1 MERRNG
7 HPPEFTVAEYVSD
20 MAERHATTGPRYRRW
35 IWVTGLLFLL
45 GVVGFVAR
53 AAIDGFDERQPWGY
67 FAGTMAFLLTTFV
80 SAPLVA
86 VAFRLAGAHW
96 RRPMVRIAELY
107 SVVGLLVIV
116 MFIPL
121 LFMVP
126 SAMNRRTLWFQSD
139 TLGSLGKIYGAPHVY
154 DMLALMAVVAAGL
167 GLLWFSA
174 KADRMQIRSRAGE
187 PVGIWLGSWKQWK
200 ILWKG
205 LTMLG
210 GLYFLMLVMTHALI
224 SIDFSMAL
232 VPGWRDA
239 IFPAQQALAGL
250 HAGMAITI
258 LTLYVLRRYGH
269 MEQYVHMEHF
279 WAASKILLALSL
291 LWFYFWWSGFIVF
304 WYGRMPLEQN
314 LLDLLMFKTY
324 RWYFYLAFG
333 LSFLA
338 PFLTLLWNTVRRST
352 FGPALASVFILTG
365 LLFDKMRVYVAAF
378 SIPNDDITSHAIEV
392 LPATNYPDAFDL
404 MMVVGGISGAMFLF
418 LLAARVVPIMSIW
431 EMSQGI
437 RLRTVR
443 RFLRIDTI
451 VMGRPE

>member
-7 HPPEFTVAEYVSD
+7 HPPEFTVAEYVKD
-20 MAERHATTGPRYRRW
+20 LANRHAITGPRYRRW
-35 IWVTGLLFLL
+35 LWITGLLFLS

-67 FAGTMAFLLTTFV
+67 FAATMAFLLTTFV
-80 SAPLVA
+80 SAPVVA
-86 VAFRLAGAHW
+86 VAFRMAGAHW

-107 SVVGLLVIV
+107 SVVGVLVVV
-116 MFIPL
+116 MFIPM

-126 SAMNRRTLWFQSD
+126 SAHNRRTMWFQGD
-139 TLGSLGKIYGAPHVY
+139 TLGSMGKIFGAPHVY
-154 DMLALMAVVAAGL
+154 DILALVAVVIAGL
-167 GLLWFSA
+167 AMLWFSA
-174 KADRMQIRSRAGE
+174 KADRTQIRSRAGE
-187 PVGIWLGSWKQWK
+187 SVGTWLGSWKQWNV
-200 ILWKG
+200 LWKG
-205 LTMLG
+205 LVMLG
-210 GLYFLMLVMTHALI
+210 GLYFMMLIMTQALI

-239 IFPAQQALAGL
+239 IFPAQQALASLHGGL
-250 HAGMAITI
+250 AITI
-258 LTLYVLRRYGH
+258 LTLYLLRRYGH
-269 MEQYVHMEHF
+269 MEQYIHMEHF

-304 WYGRMPLEQN
+304 WYGRTPLEQN

-324 RWYFYLAFG
+324 KWYFYLAFG

-338 PFLTLLWNTVRRST
+338 PLLTLLWNSVRRST
-352 FGPALASVFILTG
+352 FGPTLASVFILTG

-378 SIPNDDITSHAIEV
+378 SIPNADITDHALAV
-392 LPATNYPDAFDL
+392 LPATNIPDVFDL
-404 MMVVGGISGAMFLF
+404 MMVVGGISGAVFLF

-437 RLRTVR
+437 KLRTVR
-443 RFLRIDTI
+443 RFLRIDMI
-451 VMGRPE
+451 VMGRSE

>member
-1 MERRNG
+1 MARSNSR
-7 HPPEFTVAEYVSD
+7 PPEFTVAEFVSD
-20 MAERHATTGPRYRRW
+20 LADRHATTGPRYRRW
-35 IWVTGLLFLL
+35 LWITGLLFGL

-53 AAIDGFDERQPWGY
+53 AVLDGFDERQPWGY
-67 FAGTMAFLLTTFV
+67 FAATMAYLLTVFV

-86 VAFRLAGAHW
+86 VAFRLTGAHW

-107 SVVGLLVIV
+107 SVVGVLVVV

-121 LFMVP
+121 LFLVP
-126 SAMNRRTLWFQSD
+126 SAMNRRTLWFQGDS
-139 TLGSLGKIYGAPHVY
+139 LGSLGKIPGAPHIY
-154 DMLALMAVVAAGL
+154 DLLALVTVVVAGL
-167 GLLWFSA
+167 GLLLFSA
-174 KADRMQIRSRAGE
+174 RADRMKIRSRVGE
-187 PVGIWLGSWKQWK
+187 PVGRWLGSQKQWTV
-200 ILWKG
+200 LWKG
-205 LTMLG
+205 LIWLG
-210 GLYFLMLVMTHALI
+210 GLYFGMLIIAVALI
-224 SIDFSMAL
+224 SVDFSMAL

-239 IFPAQQALAGL
+239 IFPAQQALGSL
-250 HAGMAITI
+250 HAGLAVTI

-269 MEQYVHMEHF
+269 MERYIHMEHF
-279 WAASKILLALSL
+279 WAASKILLALSI

-304 WYGRMPLEQN
+304 WYGRTPVEQN

-338 PFLTLLWNTVRRST
+338 PLLTLLWNSVRRST

-378 SIPNDDITSHAIEV
+378 SIPDADINNIGLEV
-392 LPATNYPDAFDL
+392 LPATNYPDVFDL
-404 MMVVGGISGAMFLF
+404 MMVAGGISGAVFLF
-418 LLAARVVPIMSIW
+418 LLAARVIPIMSIW

-443 RFLRIDTI
+443 RFLRIDM
-451 VMGRPE
+451 VVLGKSE

>member
-7 HPPEFTVAEYVSD
+7 HPPEFTVAEYVKD
-20 MAERHATTGPRYRRW
+20 LANRHAITGPRYRRW
-35 IWVTGLLFLL
+35 LWITGLLFLS

-67 FAGTMAFLLTTFV
+67 FAATMAFLLTTFV
-80 SAPLVA
+80 SAPVVA
-86 VAFRLAGAHW
+86 VAFRMAGAHW

-107 SVVGLLVIV
+107 SVVGVLVVV
-116 MFIPL
+116 MFIPM

-126 SAMNRRTLWFQSD
+126 SAHNRRTMWFQGD
-139 TLGSLGKIYGAPHVY
+139 TLGSMGKIFGAPHVY
-154 DMLALMAVVAAGL
+154 DILALVAVVIAGL
-167 GLLWFSA
+167 AMLWFSA
-174 KADRMQIRSRAGE
+174 KADRTQIRSRAGE
-187 PVGIWLGSWKQWK
+187 SVGTWLGSWKQWNV
-200 ILWKG
+200 LWKG
-205 LTMLG
+205 LVMLG
-210 GLYFLMLVMTHALI
+210 GLYFMMLIMTQALI

-239 IFPAQQALAGL
+239 IFPAQQALASLHGGL
-250 HAGMAITI
+250 AITI
-258 LTLYVLRRYGH
+258 LTLYLLRRYGH
-269 MEQYVHMEHF
+269 MEQYIHMEHF

-304 WYGRMPLEQN
+304 WYGRTPLEQN

-324 RWYFYLAFG
+324 KWYFYLAFG

-338 PFLTLLWNTVRRST
+338 PLLTLLWNSVRRST
-352 FGPALASVFILTG
+352 FGPTLASVFILTG

-378 SIPNDDITSHAIEV
+378 SIPNADITDHTLAV
-392 LPATNYPDAFDL
+392 LPATNIPDVFDL
-404 MMVVGGISGAMFLF
+404 MMVVGGISGAVFLF

-437 RLRTVR
+437 KLRTVR
-443 RFLRIDTI
+443 RFLRIDMI
-451 VMGRPE
+451 VMGRSE